1 MKENLNTGKV
11 IHDRNGGDVHEQPQK
26 EKPAPP
32 RVKTA
37 PPRPAFTEVKE
48 IISDSPDFSR

>member
-1 MKENLNTGKV
+1 MKENLNTGKL

-26 EKPAPP
+26 ETPAPP